1 MSIARPWIFLG
12 GFITGTFVQAV
23 FDTLE
28 DIKYNT
34 SHRPVSSPQT
44 PQTLPPSFV
53 APVESLMK
61 MNDSELLTVSQRID
75 DPMYVQINT
84 CDPNA
89 HVIIGGTFKVL
100 NREERKEPLL
110 NHESH

>member
-28 DIKYNT
+28 DIKSNT
-34 SHRPVSSPQT
+34 SHRPVSS

-61 MNDSELLTVSQRID
+61 MNDSELLTVSQRMD

-89 HVIIGGTFKVL
+89 QVIIGGTFKVL

-110 NHESH
+110 KYESH